1 MRRSCPRVGQGGRT
15 CKTGV
20 HVNAALSEEIINR
33 ITAILAAAEI
43 LDNNIDL
50 EMNERQAFLNVIHA
64 EALQLEQH
72 IRTIQC

>member
-1 MRRSCPRVGQGGRT
+1 M
-15 CKTGV
+15 